1 MKRLFVKILNDQRMS
16 AFCDQGVVSAS
27 NFVTMLIVARQ
38 LTHEEFG
45 LFSLAMMSMLFLGN
59 LHRAVFTQPMNILG
73 ALELKPQLAGRMLA
87 LLKAHWFAIPIAF
100 AVLAVASFCFYPQML
115 LLASVAIYV
124 ASFFLQEMLRRYWYT
139 LGHSGDVL
147 RNDLISYA
155 GQVALLLLAG
165 LVWKIDGP
173 IAFFIMAVTSIVA
186 FMVGLKRLGLS
197 ESVEHRTTRAVLVE
211 QWGLA
216 KWLLLTVLAVWG
228 AGQVYPFLMA
238 PLGAIAVASFSACR
252 NLLNALGVVIQ
263 SIGNYLPAQAAR
275 LLREGGTKAL
285 RRHIL
290 RTLSQALV
298 LAAVFL
304 STIEIF
310 AEPLLHL
317 AYAGRYDSAAP
328 LLKIL
333 AWGTVSTLL
342 ATIMGSYSLA
352 MEDSRS
358 GFFAN
363 LGASAVTFTV
373 GLWLIKNH
381 GADGAAMATAI
392 SLATAALLQG
402 ILVLVRFRR
411 LPSGTSYA

>member
-73 ALELKPQLAGRMLA
+73 ASELQSQLAGRMLA

-115 LLASVAIYV
+115 LLTSVAIYV

-139 LGHSGDVL
+139 LGRSSDAL

-155 GQVALLLLAG
+155 GQVALLLLVA
-165 LVWKIDGP
+165 LVWKIDGS

-186 FMVGLKRLGLS
+186 FMVGLNTLDLI
-197 ESVEHRTTRAVLVE
+197 ESADHRAMRSVLVE

-216 KWLLLTVLAVWG
+216 KWMLLTVLAVWG

-238 PLGAIAVASFSACR
+238 PLGAVAVASFSACR

-263 SIGNYLPAQAAR
+263 SIGNYLPAQAAK
-275 LLREGGTKAL
+275 LIQNGGKQAL

-304 STIEIF
+304 STIEVF

-317 AYAGRYDSAAP
+317 VYAGRYDSAAP

-333 AWGTVSTLL
+333 AWGTVSTLM
-342 ATIMGSYSLA
+342 ATIMGCYSLA

-363 LGASAVTFTV
+363 LGASAITFTV
-373 GLWLIKNH
+373 GLWFIKNH

-402 ILVLVRFRR
+402 ILVLVHFRR
-411 LPSGTSYA
+411 LPSRAIHA